1 MPGHSDII
9 GNEEAD
15 KLAKQATNMKPSCN
29 YTSFA
34 FLGIQ
39 INKIMKSEY
48 NLFLETNKK
57 FKLLSSYASKYLC
70 KVSKKILL
78 PSGINRETASSFFQ
92 LKLGHRYLKAYLY
105 KLGITQNK
113 HCICGSIETTRHL
126 LLDCKEYRR
135 QRVTLLQNIRKETSL
150 RELTLGFLLH
160 TKIGIKHILVFL
172 KETNICTRK
181 WHLERS
187 NRVEEENEEEN

>member
-1 MPGHSDII
+1 M

-15 KLAKQATNMKPSCN
+15 KLAKQATCIQPSSN

-39 INKIMKSEY
+39 INKVMKSEY
-48 NLFLETNKK
+48 SLFLETNKK
-57 FKLLSSYASKYLC
+57 SKSLSSYASRYLY

-92 LKLGHRYLKAYLY
+92 LKLGHGYLKAYLH
-105 KLGITQNK
+105 KLGIAQNK
-113 HCICGSIETTRHL
+113 HYICGSIKTTRHL
-126 LLDCKEYRR
+126 LLDYKEYRR
-135 QRVTLLQNIRKETSL
+135 QRLTLLQNIRKETS
-150 RELTLGFLLH
+150 RRKLTLGFLLH
-160 TKIGIKHILVFL
+160 TKISIKHTLIFL

-181 WHLERS
+181 WHLKRS
-187 NRVEEENEEEN
+187 DRVEEENEEEN